1 MRKVFILL
9 FLIAGLFANYIN
21 DLLIIEAKLYPKIV
35 MLDKNI
41 DGQSLKIA
49 VIYDEKNFLTAKK
62 FQEYLKINKL
72 NSFLLNE
79 NNKIKK
85 ADAYVLAIKN
95 PSQKLINKLLKEHK
109 LIFGVYPESIKNTM
123 IGIYIGTKVKPII
136 NPILIKKGKVCL
148 NPIILK
154 VSKIYEE

>member
-1 MRKVFILL
+1 M
-9 FLIAGLFANYIN
+9 
-21 DLLIIEAKLYPKIV
+21 LIIEAKLYPKIV

-41 DGQSLKIA
+41 DGKSLKIA

-62 FQEYLKINKL
+62 FQEYLKINKV

-123 IGIYIGTKVKPII
+123 ICIYIGTKVKPII
-136 NPILIKKGKVCL
+136 NPILIKKGKIHI
-148 NPIILK
+148 NPLIFK
-154 VSKIYEE
+154 VAKIYEE